1 MREFRDPGSF
11 DGLSPEGFSVL
22 QRFSLNEPLLP
33 NLKTI
38 FLWGTDGTTIPLFPL
53 FLSPKTTNIE
63 IIFFVPGPSVA
74 MTASMLTTFPTLCPN
89 LERIYLPDL
98 PRGPAITAATSEFLL
113 TTNRDVLRYFDVD
126 SPLTEEAREVTHK
139 LHRLRTLTV
148 VIEEDISPPPLVL
161 PNLTELY
168 VECWDEDDQWLHLFR
183 GATLENLKS
192 IKFFSGSDRMGS
204 FLEAFE
210 RVALTASTQNTLSEF
225 SLNTP
230 CSWSPNFSS
239 LLSFTQMKDITIDF
253 SCMDG
258 CSSKVDDAIV
268 TDLARAMPKLEK
280 LLLGGP
286 PCRQI
291 PTGVTV
297 KGLVVLAYHCPDL
310 STLRV
315 HFQVASL
322 IAPPATIGST
332 PNVEPAALRRDCT
345 LANLCVGK
353 IPMPEQSTL
362 MVALT
367 LARIFP
373 RIKTI
378 DSDDGGWRKVESAIR
393 LSRKI
398 VDFSSKRHPP
408 FVIR

>member
-1 MREFRDPGSF
+1 MREFSDPGSF
-11 DGLSPEGFSVL
+11 DDLSPEGFSVL
-22 QRFSLNEPLLP
+22 QRFSLNEPLFP
-33 NLKTI
+33 NLKTV
-38 FLWGTDGTTIPLFPL
+38 FLWGSDGTILPFIPL
-53 FLSPKTTNIE
+53 FLSPRTTTIE
-63 IIFFVPGPSVA
+63 IIFCMPGPHVA
-74 MTASMLTTFPTLCPN
+74 MVASMLTTFPTLCPN
-89 LERIYLPDL
+89 LEKISFPDL
-98 PRGPAITAATSEFLL
+98 PRDPVVTAATSEFLL
-113 TTNRDVLRYFDVD
+113 TTNRDVLRHFEVD

-139 LHRLRTLTV
+139 LHWLRTLTV
-148 VIEEDISPPPLVL
+148 VMEGDTSSPPLVL
-161 PNLTELY
+161 PNLTDLSVDY
-168 VECWDEDDQWLHLFR
+168 DHDDDWLHLFR

-192 IKFFSGSDRMGS
+192 IRFFSGSDGMGN

-210 RVALTASTQNTLSEF
+210 RVALTASAQNTLSEF
-225 SLNTP
+225 SLNTS

-239 LLSFTQMKDITIDF
+239 LLSFTQMKDLTVDF

-280 LLLGGP
+280 LLLGDP

-322 IAPPATIGST
+322 IVPPATIGST
-332 PNVEPAALRRDCT
+332 SNIGRAALRRDCA
-345 LANLCVGK
+345 LAGLCVGE
-353 IPMPEQSTL
+353 IPMPERSVL

-367 LARIFP
+367 LVRIFP
-373 RIKTI
+373 RIQI
-378 DSDDGGWRKVESAIR
+378 LDSDGGGWRKVESAIR

-398 VDFSSKRHPP
+398 VDFSSKQRPT
-408 FVIR
+408 FFIR